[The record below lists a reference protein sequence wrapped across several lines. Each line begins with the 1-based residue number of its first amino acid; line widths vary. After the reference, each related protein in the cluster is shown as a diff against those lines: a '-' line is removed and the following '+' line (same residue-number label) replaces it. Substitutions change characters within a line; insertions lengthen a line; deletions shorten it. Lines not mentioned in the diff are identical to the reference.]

1 MIFYNKIMLILSLI
15 IFFQLAEGNYLRNN
29 HTKITYKPVPTKKYK
44 NKYNNK
50 YIKNMDELERVIESI
65 SY

>member
-1 MIFYNKIMLILSLI
+1 MLILSLI

-29 HTKITYKPVPTKKYK
+29 HTKITYNPVPTK
-44 NKYNNK
+44 KYNNK
-50 YIKNMDELERVIESI
+50 YIKNIDELERVIESI